1 MKFST
6 ILISSLACTLPRSSL
21 GARVLKGSGDG
32 MGMGMGMS
40 MGMGSDW
47 AVSCPA
53 NIVTIPDVDYN
64 NVDGMYYICTDT
76 IETAPNRVQF
86 RLGYTTIPNADPRF
100 PYLNCNMGDSSSL
113 PNGYDAYCTGVIPIN
128 EGNNVATMG
137 LVKVDK
143 DGSYEC
149 PCDVLGAGAINRLWG

>member
-6 ILISSLACTLPRSSL
+6 ILISALACILPRSSL

-53 NIVTIPDVDYN
+53 NIVTVPDVDN
-64 NVDGMYYICTDT
+64 VNVNDNVDGMYYICTNT
-76 IETAPNRVQF
+76 IEITGQIA
-86 RLGYTTIPNADPRF
+86 LNADDLPGSFVYVSLTHNPNLKPPTLTPSLSPSHSRF
-100 PYLNCNMGDSSSL
+100 H
-113 PNGYDAYCTGVIPIN
+113 CTGVW
-128 EGNNVATMG
+128 
-137 LVKVDK
+137 K
-143 DGSYEC
+143 
-149 PCDVLGAGAINRLWG
+149 AGRTTRLASSPASSV

>member
-6 ILISSLACTLPRSSL
+6 ILISALACILPRSSL

-53 NIVTIPDVDYN
+53 NIVTIPDVNDPSSY
-64 NVDGMYYICTDT
+64 GMYYICTDT
-76 IETAPNRVQF
+76 FETIGTETETSITLNDVDFAGSFVYVSLTHNPNLPTSNTHSFPFPSHSASLVQVC
-86 RLGYTTIPNADPRF
+86 G
-100 PYLNCNMGDSSSL
+100 
-113 PNGYDAYCTGVIPIN
+113 
-128 EGNNVATMG
+128 
-137 LVKVDK
+137 
-143 DGSYEC
+143 
-149 PCDVLGAGAINRLWG
+149 